1 MPTISDLKNYR
12 GVILEIKS
20 LETSRP
26 DWEAD
31 SQKAPIIS
39 RELDRLRTQRDA
51 IESVVQAMSDAR
63 LRGIVRAK
71 YMCGDTWENI
81 AAALNLDYRWT
92 LRLGERAAKMFA
104 AVSQKIAA

>member
-20 LETSRP
+20 LETSRA
-26 DWEAD
+26 DWGAD
-31 SQKAPIIS
+31 SQKAPAIS
-39 RELDRLRTQRDA
+39 REVDRLRALRDA
-51 IESVVQAMSDAR
+51 IEAAVQAMPDAR
-63 LRGIVRAK
+63 LRAIVRAK

-92 LRLGERAAKMFA
+92 LRLGGRAVKMFA
-104 AVSQKIAA
+104 AAAQKMVA